1 MIIFLSNK
9 RKLTVIFIILFVVLP
24 ISSNAKIVHEKI
36 FSPISRVFWGSSNV
50 NFPANEYFYIGAGGA
65 ILISNI
71 VSKDSIDIINYF
83 YLPTIVQDIYVES
96 DILYALDLKNGLLI
110 YNVSN
115 VLEPILIS
123 SLNFEKECYD
133 FVVEPNN
140 VYITHGV
147 DGITKIDISDIST
160 PHFLLKSTISSH
172 SISQYQ
178 SYLYS
183 IAEAYS
189 PDSVRIINSA
199 NLEQV
204 GGIPIGLSY
213 PISSVERLKFNGY
226 KGFLVE
232 NYYGILNKQTEN
244 VQNAWSDLTIL
255 DMSNPLNP
263 SKRKRITLHDN
274 VQAFTNSNDTL
285 FMGLSDELL
294 VIDASNIDNPSVVT
308 SVPHIFP
315 NNYSLAYFSYQF
327 PYLFGSYD
335 YMAGLKIIELS
346 DVMNI
351 QEGLFLDTSSK
362 IGSLCANDSALIAGR
377 YEGNGLYL
385 VDISNISKPVVKQI
399 YKKNTGYVRGLKIK
413 NDIIFASTENGLKI
427 FQINGLDSINLIS
440 EIDYGVISW
449 RVDANDYIV
458 AIGGYYEDVHL
469 INISDLFAPNYITK
483 IEMPTSMVI
492 EDIYVR
498 DNFLFICGDYG
509 GPYIYDI
516 SDPDNPLELWDGDAI
531 SGESMFPLEDANALF
546 LGDNNQLTVLNIEN
560 IGNPVEI
567 TRFSVSNRIIDI
579 FAKNN
584 YLFLSS
590 FDQYQY
596 ESCLHIYDITNLNNI
611 IQVGTAK
618 TPNWAYNIFVNDN
631 FLFLSDFEDG
641 VYIFDLD
648 DIITKISFEVDEI
661 LSTHSFNLFQNYPN
675 PFNASTTIRFSL
687 PQSEMVE
694 LNIYNVLGQ
703 LVRNLVNEEK
713 PAGKYSII
721 WDGTNEKCE
730 LLSNGIYIYTIK
742 TGNNI
747 SISNKLLIL
756 K

>member
-1 MIIFLSNK
+1 MTIFLSNK
-9 RKLTVIFIILFVVLP
+9 RKLTVIFIILFAILP
-24 ISSNAKIVHEKI
+24 ISSNAKVVHENI
-36 FSPISRVFWGSSNV
+36 LSPISRVFWGSSNV
-50 NFPANEYFYIGAGGA
+50 NFPTNEYFYIGAGGA

-96 DILYALDLKNGLLI
+96 NILYALDLKNGLLI
-110 YNVSN
+110 YNISN

-133 FVVEPNN
+133 FVIDSNY

-147 DGITKIDISDIST
+147 DGITKIDVSDIST
-160 PHFLLKSTISSH
+160 PHFLLESSISSH
-172 SISQYQ
+172 IISKYQ

-183 IAEAYS
+183 TTDEYG
-189 PDSVRIINSA
+189 PDSVRIIDSA

-204 GGIPIGLSY
+204 GGIPVGFSY
-213 PISSVERLKFNGY
+213 PIFSVERLQFNGH

-232 NYYGILNKQTEN
+232 NYYGILNEQTEN
-244 VQNAWSDLTIL
+244 IQNAWSDLTIL
-255 DMSNPLNP
+255 DMSNPLDP
-263 SKRKRITLHDN
+263 TKRGRITLHDH
-274 VQAFTNSNDTL
+274 VPTFTNSNDTL
-285 FMGLSDELL
+285 FMGLYDELI
-294 VIDASNIDNPSVVT
+294 VIDATNIDNPLVVT

-315 NNYSLAYFSYQF
+315 DNYSLTYFSYQF

-335 YMAGLKIIELS
+335 YSAGLKIIELS
-346 DVMNI
+346 DIKNI
-351 QEGLFLDTSSK
+351 QEGLFFDTSSK
-362 IGSLCANDSALIAGR
+362 IGSVFATDSVLIAGR
-377 YEGNGLYL
+377 FEGKGLYF
-385 VDISNISKPVVKQI
+385 VDISNILSPVVKQI
-399 YKKNTGYVRGLKIK
+399 YSQNIGYVRGLEIRD
-413 NDIIFASTENGLKI
+413 NIIFASTGNGLKI

-440 EIDYGVISW
+440 ELDYGVTSW
-449 RVDANDYIV
+449 RVDANDSIV

-469 INISDLFAPNYITK
+469 INISDLFAPSYIKK
-483 IEMPTSMVI
+483 IEMPTSMVV
-492 EDIYVR
+492 EDIYLR

-516 SDPDNPLELWDGDAI
+516 SDPNNPLELWDGDNL
-531 SGESMFPLEDANALF
+531 SGESMFPAEDKNVLF
-546 LGDNNQLTVLNIEN
+546 LGDYNQLTVLNIEN
-560 IGNPVEI
+560 IVNPVEI
-567 TRFSVSNRIIDI
+567 TSFSVFNRIIDI
-579 FAKNN
+579 FAKND

-596 ESCLHIYDITNLNNI
+596 ESFLLIYDITNLNNI
-611 IQVGTAK
+611 IQVGTAY
-618 TPNWAYNIFVNDN
+618 TPNWAYNIFVNDDFI
-631 FLFLSDFEDG
+631 FLADFEDG

-648 DIITKISFEVDEI
+648 DITTKISFEEKEI
-661 LSTHSFNLFQNYPN
+661 LGTHSFKLLQNYPN

-687 PQSEMVE
+687 PQSEMVQ

-703 LVRNLVNEEK
+703 LVRILVNEEK

-730 LLSNGIYIYTIK
+730 LLSNGIYFYTLK